1 MIGGWTG
8 TVLRVNLT
16 RGSIKKEALREDWAR
31 DYVGGRGLGTRYAW
45 EEIDPSV
52 DPFSPKNKLLFVT
65 GPLTGTNASCGARY
79 MVVTKGALTGAITTS
94 NSGGHWGPELKFAGY
109 DMIIVEGRAPQP
121 CYLWIHNDQVEIRD
135 ATHLWGKG
143 VWETEETLRKES
155 GVPDTIVASIGP
167 AGENLVR
174 FAAILNDLHRAAG
187 RSGVGAVMGSKL
199 LKAIA
204 VRGTGGVRLSDP
216 RGFMAA
222 SWAMKAKLK
231 ESAVTSEGLPVYGT
245 AVLVNVINEHGA
257 MPTRNHLETVF
268 EKAEDMSG
276 ETLTDTRLVAK
287 AWRFLVYKDGGP
299 RLYLTRL
306 EDVEH
311 EAYCL
316 LLAERGGARVP
327 DVVVTGAAGPNAA
340 LLVERRPQGTHL
352 ADADEDVLTDSLLDA
367 VWQQAINVH
376 QGGVAH
382 NALNLEHILSTPDG
396 PAVVDFENAWAMGA
410 DCGIGDL
417 DALIKAGW
425 LCNDLGMDPI
435 TYGATLAAAME
446 MYEKEIISNSVSG
459 MPLRFGSAEALLTMA
474 EQTAYRRGF
483 GNLLAEGSKRL
494 TARFGHPEFFMGVR
508 GQEFPAYDAR
518 AVQGMGLGYAT
529 SNRGACHLKAY
540 TVSPEI
546 LGIPKKMDPHTH
558 EGKAEIT
565 KIFQDIT
572 CAVDATGL
580 CLFLTFGVGLEE
592 MLPQLV
598 AATGIPYTMETLTQV
613 GERIWNLER
622 LWNERAGL
630 GKGSDVLPKRLL
642 EDPVPSG
649 PAKGLV
655 SKLPQMLPEYYQLRG
670 WTVDGEVTPEKRR
683 ELSLP

>member
-1 MIGGWTG
+1 MISGWTG

-16 RGSIKKEALREDWAR
+16 RGTIKKEALREDWAR

-45 EEIDPSV
+45 DEIDPSV
-52 DPFSPKNKLLFVT
+52 DPFSPKNTMLFVT

-109 DMIIVEGRAPQP
+109 DMIIVEGRAAQP
-121 CYLWIHNDQVEIRD
+121 CYLWIHNDEVELRD

-143 VWETEETLRKES
+143 VWETEETIRKDS

-276 ETLTDTRLVAK
+276 ETLTDTRLVANK
-287 AWRFLVYKDGGP
+287 ACFACTIACGRVTMLPGEASNKFSVSTSPRNWRIAGEGP
-299 RLYLTRL
+299 EY
-306 EDVEH
+306 
-311 EAYCL
+311 
-316 LLAERGGARVP
+316 
-327 DVVVTGAAGPNAA
+327 
-340 LLVERRPQGTHL
+340 
-352 ADADEDVLTDSLLDA
+352 
-367 VWQQAINVH
+367 
-376 QGGVAH
+376 
-382 NALNLEHILSTPDG
+382 
-396 PAVVDFENAWAMGA
+396 ENAWAMGA

-446 MYEKEIISNSVSG
+446 MYEKEILSNSVTG
-459 MPLRFGSAEALLTMA
+459 MPLRFGSSEALLTMA

-592 MLPQLV
+592 ILPQLV
-598 AATGIPYTMETLTQV
+598 AATGVPYTMETLTQA

-683 ELSLP
+683 ELGLP

>member
-16 RGSIKKEALREDWAR
+16 RGTIKKEALREEWAR

-52 DPFSPKNKLLFVT
+52 DPFSPKNKMLFVT

-109 DMIIVEGRAPQP
+109 DMIIIEGRAAQP
-121 CYLWIHNDQVEIRD
+121 CYLWIHNDEVELRD
-135 ATHLWGKG
+135 AAHLWGKG
-143 VWETEETLRKES
+143 VWETEETIRKDS

-276 ETLTDTRLVAK
+276 ETLTDTRLVANK
-287 AWRFLVYKDGGP
+287 ACFACTIACGRVTMLPGEASNKFSVSTSPRNWRIAGEGP
-299 RLYLTRL
+299 EY
-306 EDVEH
+306 
-311 EAYCL
+311 
-316 LLAERGGARVP
+316 
-327 DVVVTGAAGPNAA
+327 
-340 LLVERRPQGTHL
+340 
-352 ADADEDVLTDSLLDA
+352 
-367 VWQQAINVH
+367 
-376 QGGVAH
+376 
-382 NALNLEHILSTPDG
+382 
-396 PAVVDFENAWAMGA
+396 ENAWAMGA

-446 MYEKEIISNSVSG
+446 MYEKEILSNSVTG
-459 MPLRFGSAEALLTMA
+459 MPLRFGSSEALLTMA

-592 MLPQLV
+592 ILPQLV
-598 AATGIPYTMETLTQV
+598 AATGVPYTMETLTQA

-683 ELSLP
+683 ELGLP